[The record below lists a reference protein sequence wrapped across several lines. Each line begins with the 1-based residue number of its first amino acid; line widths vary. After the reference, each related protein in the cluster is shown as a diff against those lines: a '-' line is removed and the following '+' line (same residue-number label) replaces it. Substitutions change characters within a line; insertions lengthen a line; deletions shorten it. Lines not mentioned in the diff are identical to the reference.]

1 MDTKQPLTLF
11 VVAILAASV
20 FSVVGITSIPLQK
33 ASAQTVTIETSA
45 DELGGT
51 FFGHGVLQVIIEDD
65 STDDDAPSEFINVDV
80 EGDGSSTASCNDAVI
95 PDTNDGSQRFEFFLV
110 HEDSTFATGTGIDA
124 INVDGTQNS
133 ATGTCDF
140 DATGP
145 GSLGAPIITWG
156 SSAAADITTGDDLF
170 DDVTFTIDYGNE
182 DVTINY
188 EEVPGDLTLDRD
200 LFGSTSLIYFR
211 INDQDANLNP
221 TDADA
226 FTLTEA
232 QVNTLLFDIEGGA
245 FDEVGGDDI
254 TFEETGDN
262 TAVFEAEIFLD
273 QAATTDQFDA
283 TEDTVQ
289 LTLNDQAD
297 YDTTL
302 LDSAGGAIDIED
314 GGINDSTD
322 TSEFSFEISDEDG
335 SIDDIPDLTFSGEL
349 KMTLRDD
356 DQNIDSEDEDVIVGA
371 ITIDVDAAG
380 GDSLTIDME
389 ETGENTGVFMPKLS
403 NDEVKITFLSDGVA
417 PDLLDDELQL
427 RATDI
432 DEDIVIEYTD
442 PLPDTTNPVASFT
455 VQMITT
461 PVSMAAP
468 EEVGVTDEFTVTI
481 TDSDLN
487 DNSKTRDSYTIE
499 LDGVGPYPL
508 MRGGLEFGDQYE
520 FETELN
526 GDALDFVTPTS
537 ITLRETGINT
547 GIFEAE
553 FDMQDI
559 SDNAEVGGD
568 PVELSDGDDLK
579 ITASDFMA
587 DVADA
592 DEDSVTITI
601 GKASVGVDFSRTTVP
616 IPPEDGSATQA
627 EVGDAMVTT
636 LQLTDP
642 ALATQSNVE
651 ELVDFEFGTGD
662 NQWVI
667 DVEGDDVNTL
677 TIESNDDFFGTDA
690 GVDCDDDASEAR
702 IVSGISLCEVMGID
716 SDADLANFL
725 DETGKATGVF
735 EAELEFTSPVGMDA
749 GDWQDAEITFTYTTD
764 EGDEESAGVT
774 FRGNDAIISVD
785 QPTAKTGTIIT
796 ISVEDQDLNLDDGDT
811 EAFDAQGDLLL
822 IETDDEDIQD
832 LCPTAT
838 ISDETF
844 EETGDDTGVFS
855 AEFEVGSDI
864 PVTCLDGDTVESA
877 GTILVTYDDEI
888 DSTGGSGDELEF
900 NIALATATGGIQVS
914 PTLVGPATEITILI
928 TDLDLDED
936 SDSTDDY
943 KTPDGSSDDFF
954 VSFSSSRNE
963 VDEGSPDIEETGPN
977 TGVFMWTLELITD
990 EQGCQDDDLDG
1001 DKFKA
1006 TGGDTD
1012 ATIGACPGD
1021 LIAIKYDDEHTA
1033 NGGSATVSEI
1043 VEVKS
1048 FDPEFKADKDSYTVG
1063 DRVTISISDPDAN
1076 RKSDIAD
1083 SLTDIRV
1090 TSDSD
1095 KVGESF
1101 SAIETGRDTGVFKLS
1116 FGTATGSQSG
1126 SISVKNGDD
1135 ITVKYTDDF
1144 PADFEE
1150 QEEDKDFEFS
1160 VPVGAG
1166 PGGKAAVSPPEP
1178 QDVTGKKLTQINA
1191 GQQVVL
1197 TTNVVNQG
1205 ANSQPFVALV
1215 EVRDSSDVTV
1225 YLAWQTGTLNPN
1237 GQTNV
1242 GLSWTPDQAG
1252 NYQVRTFVISSL
1264 AKPDILS
1271 AVASTPITVS

>member
-20 FSVVGITSIPLQK
+20 FSVVGITSIPLQR

-51 FFGHGVLQVIIEDD
+51 FFGHGAVQVIINDEN
-65 STDDDAPSEFINVDV
+65 TDDDAADTIDVDIDV
-80 EGDGSSTASCNDAVI
+80 EGVSDTFTI
-95 PDTNDGSQRFEFFLV
+95 PNTSDGSQKFEFFLV
-110 HEDSTFATGTGIDA
+110 HADSSIT
-124 INVDGTQNS
+124 
-133 ATGTCDF
+133 
-140 DATGP
+140 
-145 GSLGAPIITWG
+145 GSLDGIAAVPTIITFG
-156 SSAAADITTGDDLF
+156 NLGDLDTGDDLF
-170 DDVTFTIDYGNE
+170 VDAAIDINYGNE

-188 EEVPGDLTLDRD
+188 EEVPGNLQLDRD
-200 LFGSTSLIYFR
+200 LFGSTGLLHVHI
-211 INDQDANLNP
+211 IDQDGNLNP
-221 TDADA
+221 NARDEFDLDDTQ
-226 FTLTEA
+226 L
-232 QVNTLLFDIEGGA
+232 NTLLFDIDGGSFA
-245 FDEVGGDDI
+245 AATY
-254 TFEETGDN
+254 TFKETGDN
-262 TAVFEAEIFLD
+262 TGDFELEASLD
-273 QAATTDQFDA
+273 GDFGA

-289 LTLNDQAD
+289 MTMNDQAD

-302 LDSAGGAIDIED
+302 LDSAGGAIEIED
-314 GGINDSTD
+314 GGINDSPD
-322 TSEFSFEISDEDG
+322 TSSFSFEISDEDG

-356 DQNIDSEDEDVIVGA
+356 DQNIDSEEEDLIVGA
-371 ITIDVDAAG
+371 VTIEVDATL

-389 ETGENTGVFMPKLS
+389 ETGDDTGVFMPKLS
-403 NDEVKITFLSDGVA
+403 NDEVKITFLEDGA
-417 PDLLDDELQL
+417 TPNLLDDELQL

-432 DEDIVIEYTD
+432 DEDIVIEYND

-455 VQMITT
+455 VAMITT
-461 PVSMAAP
+461 PVSMTAP
-468 EEVGVTDEFTVTI
+468 EEVGVTDEFTVTV

-499 LDGVGPYPL
+499 LDGVGPYDL
-508 MRGGLEFGDQYE
+508 MRGGLEFGDMYQ

-526 GDALDFVTPTS
+526 GDALDFVTPVSVTV
-537 ITLRETGINT
+537 RETGINT
-547 GIFEAE
+547 GIFEIE

-559 SDNAEVGGD
+559 SDNAELGGD
-568 PVELSDGDDLK
+568 PVELTDGDDLK

-587 DVADA
+587 DVNDA

-601 GKASVGVDFSRTTVP
+601 GKATVGVDFSRTTVP
-616 IPPEDGSATQA
+616 IPPEDGSATAA
-627 EVGDAMVTT
+627 EVGPTVITT

-651 ELVDFEFGTGD
+651 ELVDFVFGTGD
-662 NQWVI
+662 NEWVI

-677 TIESNDDFFGTDA
+677 TVESLTDFFGADA
-690 GVDCDDDASEAR
+690 DTCDDGADEAR
-702 IVSGISLCEVMGID
+702 IVAGISLCEVMGIATD
-716 SDADLANFL
+716 TDLENFL
-725 DETGKATGVF
+725 DETGKSTGVF

-764 EGDEESAGVT
+764 EGDEESAGFT
-774 FRGNDAIISVD
+774 FRGSDAIVSVD
-785 QPTAKTGTIIT
+785 QPTAKTGTMIT
-796 ISVEDQDLNLDDGDT
+796 ITVEDQDLNLDDGDT

-832 LCPTAT
+832 LCPTAV

-855 AEFEVGSDI
+855 AEFEVGQDI
-864 PVTCLDGDTVESA
+864 PIACLDDDKVESA
-877 GTILVTYDDEI
+877 GTIVITYDDEI
-888 DSTGGSGDELEF
+888 DSSGGNGDELEF
-900 NIALATATGGIQVS
+900 NVALATAAGGIQVS
-914 PTLVGPATEITILI
+914 PTLVGPATEITVLI
-928 TDLDLDED
+928 TDLDLDDD
-936 SDSTDDY
+936 SDSTDKYD
-943 KTPDGSSDDFF
+943 TPDPQSDDFF

-977 TGVFMWTLELITD
+977 TGVFMFTLELITD
-990 EQGCQDDDLDG
+990 EEACQDDDLG
-1001 DKFKA
+1001 DAKFKA
-1006 TGGDTD
+1006 DSSGTD

-1033 NGGSATVSEI
+1033 NGGSDTVSEV

-1048 FDPEFKADKDSYTVG
+1048 YDPEFKADKDSYTVG

-1076 RKSDIAD
+1076 RKSDVAD

-1095 KVGESF
+1095 RVGEEF

-1116 FGTATGSQSG
+1116 FGTASGSQSG
-1126 SISVKNGDD
+1126 SVSVKNGDD
-1135 ITVKYTDDF
+1135 ITVRYTDDF

-1160 VPVGAG
+1160 VPVGGVA
-1166 PGGKAAVSPPEP
+1166 GGKAAVSPPEP
-1178 QDVTGKKLTQINA
+1178 QDVTGKKLTQINS

-1271 AVASTPITVS
+1271 PVASTPITVS